1 MRFESIHIARYGCL
15 TGLQTPDPLP
25 STVVVLGPNESGKS
39 TFFSFLTNLL
49 YGFRPAT
56 ADGHPY
62 TPWSGGNPE
71 GFARIRLDD
80 GTVLELERRLA
91 SSGRGRVTT
100 DGVAEDIR
108 NRSLAVTD
116 HVNQGIFRHVYALTL
131 AELASLEGES
141 WNIVQDRLVAALGMR
156 GLRPAREVAAQ
167 FEAEA
172 NRLWRPDNRGRPRFR
187 VLQDELTVLN
197 ERRREAVEL
206 DRTLREKVAEK
217 EKAERK
223 LHALREERR
232 AARVRREV
240 LEGRIGRLLP
250 LRRAIVRIED
260 LLRAAGDV
268 DEIEGLPADPP
279 GHLESLR
286 ARHRETGVRVEEL
299 EREVAVCRETIEAY
313 EEGGEAV
320 IVREEERLRRAAR
333 LATGMAELKRHA
345 AVADEEAAQMTA
357 RCDEHSASLFSAPWR
372 EVPLEALLAV
382 PATSLARTIRGYDA
396 ARAKLAVEEDA
407 ERERNLMRLP
417 AAMRPGSVGL
427 ATGLGLL
434 AAALGLG
441 AWPVLYPDFT
451 LSLGGAAIPATAA
464 LSAAVLLGV
473 TGIILVIMR
482 LEAGRRYRQYRRAV
496 RAAEK
501 QRAQRIAALGRRVE
515 ETRSEVTELLADL
528 PIASGLL
535 EAPSQD
541 LPAGIERMAELADR
555 LAERKRVLGER
566 QDRVRITAAEIRE
579 TREWVAA
586 RLGADA
592 EAEHGGLG
600 GVLDRALKARESAVL
615 ARQHLDRLERE
626 HAEAVAASEAATRER
641 HEFLSR
647 LAALGDGDADSGAAS
662 AAARLEALRRA
673 GNLGEELER
682 ENPDLDEAADEIAA
696 ADAEG
701 EAWTDLPERLD
712 AAVAHRDDLAR
723 QSEALQATIG
733 RLESEIAHLGKGETV
748 DAVDGRIAVVRTR
761 QQEAKEARDRAFVIA
776 RLVREADRRFREE
789 NQPELLLRAGRYLR
803 HVTRGRYDRI
813 EMGDA
818 GDENFYLR
826 DPAGSRS
833 IRVGETTS
841 QGTKEQVYLALRL
854 AIVNHLD
861 TGRERLPIFMDETL
875 VNWDAWRRDRA
886 LDLLRDLAAERQVF
900 IFTCHPAMAAEMED
914 RGATIIPLPPTPS

>member
-56 ADGHPY
+56 ADAHPY

-80 GTVLELERRLA
+80 GTVVELERRLA
-91 SSGRGRVTT
+91 SAGRGRVTT
-100 DGVAEDIR
+100 DGVTEDIR
-108 NRSLAVTD
+108 NRPLAVTD
-116 HVNQGIFRHVYALTL
+116 HVNRGIFSHVYALTL

-156 GLRPAREVAAQ
+156 GLKPAREVAAQ
-167 FEAEA
+167 FEGEA
-172 NRLWRPDNRGRPRFR
+172 NRQWRPDNRGRPRFR

-206 DRTLREKVAEK
+206 DRTLRERVAEMA
-217 EKAERK
+217 KAERK
-223 LHALREERR
+223 LDALRDERR
-232 AARVRREV
+232 AARARREV
-240 LEGRIGRLLP
+240 LEHRIGRLLP
-250 LRRAIVRIED
+250 LRRTIVRIED
-260 LLRAAGDV
+260 LLRAAGDQN
-268 DEIEGLPADPP
+268 ELEGLPADPP

-286 ARHRETGVRVEEL
+286 ARRRATGVRVEEL

-313 EEGGEAV
+313 EEGGEAA

-333 LATGMAELKRHA
+333 LATEMTELKRQA
-345 AVADEEAAQMTA
+345 AVAEQEVTQMTA
-357 RCDEHSASLFSAPWR
+357 RCDEHGASLFSAPWR
-372 EVPLEALLAV
+372 EVSLEALFAV
-382 PATSLARTIRGYDA
+382 TATPLLRTIRDYEA
-396 ARAKLAVEEDA
+396 ASARLAVEEDG
-407 ERERNLMRLP
+407 ERDRSLMRLP
-417 AAMRPGSVGL
+417 AAMRPGSARLVV
-427 ATGLGLL
+427 GLGLL

-441 AWPVLYPDFT
+441 AWPFLNPDFA
-451 LSLGGAAIPATAA
+451 LSLWGTAIPATAA

-482 LEAGRRYRQYRRAV
+482 LEAGRRHRQYRRAV
-496 RAAEK
+496 EAAEK
-501 QRAQRIAALGRRVE
+501 QRAQRITTLGLRVGE
-515 ETRSEVTELLADL
+515 ARTAVTELLADL
-528 PIASGLL
+528 PIASGLI
-535 EAPSQD
+535 EAPSLD

-555 LAERKRVLGER
+555 LAERKRVLAER
-566 QDRVRITAAEIRE
+566 QDRVRITAAEVRE
-579 TREWVAA
+579 TREWVATHM
-586 RLGADA
+586 GADA
-592 EAEHGGLG
+592 EAELGGLT

-615 ARQHLDRLERE
+615 ARQHLDRLEGE
-626 HAEAVAASEAATRER
+626 HAEAVAESEAATRER
-641 HEFLSR
+641 DEFLSR
-647 LAALGDGDADSGAAS
+647 LSALGDGDADSGAAS
-662 AAARLEALRRA
+662 AAARLDAWRRA
-673 GNLGEELER
+673 TDLGEELER
-682 ENPDLDEAADEIAA
+682 ENPDLGEAAGEIAA

-701 EAWTDLPERLD
+701 EEWEDLPERQD

-723 QSEALQATIG
+723 QSEALQAAIG
-733 RLESEIAHLGKGETV
+733 RLESEIDHLGKGETV
-748 DAVDGRIAVVRTR
+748 DAVDGRIAVVRGR

-826 DPAGSRS
+826 DPAGSRPM
-833 IRVGETTS
+833 RVGETTS

-861 TGRERLPIFMDETL
+861 SGHERLPIFMDETL

-886 LDLLRDLAAERQVF
+886 LDLLRDLASERQVF

-914 RGATIIPLPPTPS
+914 RGATIIPLQATRS